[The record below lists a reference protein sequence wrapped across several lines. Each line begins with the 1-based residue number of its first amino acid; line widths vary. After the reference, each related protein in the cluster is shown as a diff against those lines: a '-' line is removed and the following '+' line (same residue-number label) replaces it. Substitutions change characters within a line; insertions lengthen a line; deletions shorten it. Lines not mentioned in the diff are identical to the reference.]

1 MSEQTASTV
10 AGAAPASGENPVP
23 ASAAPTGRRAAAAI
37 GRLALIGPD
46 RVDEYREL
54 LQAAYAKNVELG
66 VHFKASDASREDVLA
81 HLRENIAYGITGPD
95 GALISTVSL
104 RMPWGPNP
112 GHLGLPHIGWLAT
125 DPSHSGQGLGR
136 ELLDALVEQVL
147 AGLLHAPAVSLGTA
161 QDHPWLGAYYQRLG
175 FEPVGSADLGLGHI
189 TDFYIR
195 PLDPA
200 SYAGWRARHADLLKG
215 LTS

>member
-1 MSEQTASTV
+1 MSDQM
-10 AGAAPASGENPVP
+10 
-23 ASAAPTGRRAAAAI
+23 ASAVPTGRRASAGI

-46 RVDEYREL
+46 RVDEYRTL

-66 VHFKASDASREDVLA
+66 VHFAAADATREQVLA
-81 HLRENIAYGITGPD
+81 HLRENIAYGITGED
-95 GALISTVSL
+95 GALTATVSL

-125 DPSHSGQGLGR
+125 DPSHAGKGLAR
-136 ELLDALVEQVL
+136 ALLDTLQEQVL

-161 QDHPWLGAYYQRLG
+161 QDHPWLGEYYRRLG
-175 FEPVGSADLGLGHI
+175 FEPVGSADLGLGHV

-195 PLDPA
+195 PIDPVA
-200 SYAGWRARHADLLKG
+200 YTGWRERHADLLKG
-215 LTS
+215 LAA